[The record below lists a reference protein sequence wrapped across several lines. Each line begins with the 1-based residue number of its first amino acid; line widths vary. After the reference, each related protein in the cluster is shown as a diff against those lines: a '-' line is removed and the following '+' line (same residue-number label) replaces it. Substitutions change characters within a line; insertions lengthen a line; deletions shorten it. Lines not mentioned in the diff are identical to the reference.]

1 LWTSYCICDI
11 FLFSFLRNRRGSTP
25 TGYILKGFGRV
36 QNKKRAKK
44 LENRLQIVKPTPHVC
59 SIPILSLVD
68 DQRELM
74 NKSELALVY

>member
-1 LWTSYCICDI
+1 MLHIS
-11 FLFSFLRNRRGSTP
+11 LFFFKEQEGLDP
-25 TGYILKGFGRV
+25 YWLYIKRIWKSSE
-36 QNKKRAKK
+36 QKKRAKK